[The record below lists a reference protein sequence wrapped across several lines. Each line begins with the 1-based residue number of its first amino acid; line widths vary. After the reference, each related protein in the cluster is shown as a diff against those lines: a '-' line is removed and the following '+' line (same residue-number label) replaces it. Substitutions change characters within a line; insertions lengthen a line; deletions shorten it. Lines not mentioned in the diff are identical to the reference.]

1 MPRIPP
7 MSENPVLHALETRKK
22 CTDQLTLL
30 IAALDKI
37 DPKLQMNEIQRITEN
52 IGKLIESYK
61 KSTQILSESTFL
73 SDTQLT
79 LLQHQETQWKEF
91 LKKMK
96 NFNLKFQNKYIEWQ
110 KLNQKFQNQEMI
122 KRSYQN

>member
-1 MPRIPP
+1 